1 VHLAAIAEE
10 AAAAVHEHDC
20 GAVVERRHPQV
31 AEHLARPRW
40 CDHDGAST
48 GRPDARGGRLD
59 VGSTSGAASGT
70 AGVVRSP
77 AARADSQ
84 RRACE

>member
-40 CDHDGAST
+40 RDHDGAPT
-48 GRPDARGGRLD
+48 GRPDACGCSLD
-59 VGSTSGAASGT
+59 VGPTSGAASGT
-70 AGVVRSP
+70 VGIVRSP
-77 AARADSQ
+77 AARADGQ